1 MRHMAIALLL
11 AALAGCGG
19 HDGDKAGTGA
29 AGKAAEEP
37 VRMPLERGYFVRGD
51 LPCAQP
57 VSDYVILYRGDGV
70 DTERESCTFEKV
82 TSLGENR
89 YEVVSVCEASSGGGR
104 STPITETYTV
114 NGPMA
119 YSVMDEEGSEYG
131 ARFCAQ
137 AELPEPWRSRDIS
150 ALLK

>member
-1 MRHMAIALLL
+1 MRHIAIALLL
-11 AALAGCGG
+11 GALAACGG
-19 HDGDKAGTGA
+19 RGRDEAATDS
-29 AGKAAEEP
+29 AGKAAPEP

-51 LPCAQP
+51 LPCAEP
-57 VSDYVILYRGDGV
+57 VNDYVILYRGDGV
-70 DTERESCTFEKV
+70 DTERESCAFESVK
-82 TSLGENR
+82 TLGANR
-89 YEVVSVCEASSGGGR
+89 YEVVSVCTAAAGGGQ
-104 STPITETYTV
+104 SAPITETYTV

-119 YSVMDEEGSEYG
+119 YSVMDEEGGEYG